1 MKNQPMYIWQCI
13 KCKEFIKSED
23 IVLKHCGKLA
33 QWAGGIEGKGIGEI
47 DMNSPMVKIHVTGY
61 IEMSQ
66 ENLDTILTHEDP
78 HTSLIYSIH
87 MGYVNAKE
95 LTFDPE

>member
-1 MKNQPMYIWQCI
+1 MWQCVV
-13 KCKEFIKSED
+13 CQEYMYSED
-23 IVLKHCGKLA
+23 VHFKHCGRMA
-33 QWAGGIEGKGIGEI
+33 QWINGIEGRGI
-47 DMNSPMVKIHVTGY
+47 DMESPMVKIHVTGY

-66 ENLDTILTHEDP
+66 ENLDTILTHDDP

>member
-1 MKNQPMYIWQCI
+1 MK
-13 KCKEFIKSED
+13 KEMI
-23 IVLKHCGKLA
+23 
-33 QWAGGIEGKGIGEI
+33 
-47 DMNSPMVKIHVTGY
+47 KIHITGY

-66 ENLDTILTHEDP
+66 ENLESILAQEDP

-95 LTFDPE
+95 LTFDPEE

>member
-1 MKNQPMYIWQCI
+1 MKNQPMYMWQCVV
-13 KCKEFIKSED
+13 CQEYMYSED
-23 IVLKHCGKLA
+23 ITLEHCDRLV
-33 QWAGGIEGKGIGEI
+33 QWINGIEGKGI
-47 DMNSPMVKIHVTGY
+47 DMNSPLVKIHVTGY

-78 HTSLIYSIH
+78 HTSLIYSLH

>member
-1 MKNQPMYIWQCI
+1 MWQCVV
-13 KCKEFIKSED
+13 CREYMYSED
-23 IVLKHCGKLA
+23 VHLRHCGKMV
-33 QWAGGIEGKGIGEI
+33 QWINGIEGKGIKM
-47 DMNSPMVKIHVTGY
+47 DSPMVKIHVTGY

-78 HTSLIYSIH
+78 HTSLIYSMH

-95 LTFDPE
+95 LTFDPEE

>member
-1 MKNQPMYIWQCI
+1 MWQCI
-13 KCKEFIKSED
+13 KCKEFIKSENTM
-23 IVLKHCGKLA
+23 LKHCGTMV
-33 QWAGGIEGKGIGEI
+33 QWINGIEGKGI
-47 DMNSPMVKIHVTGY
+47 DMNSPMVKIHITGY

-78 HTSLIYSIH
+78 HTSLVYSLH

-95 LTFDPE
+95 LTFDPEE